1 MNAVRD
7 IILLLRAETSYR
19 RLLFASLISGLGD
32 WFNSVALLSLLLHL
46 TGSGLAVGL
55 TLAMRTLPYL
65 VMGPVGGILA
75 DRFNRKTILLVSDF
89 ARAILALSFL
99 FIHQAS
105 EVWIAYA
112 GTLGLVVFSALFSPA
127 RTAVI
132 PQLVQANHVSQANGL
147 EQSTSGLVMA
157 AGAALGGVVTAA
169 FGTPAAF
176 IMNAASFLVSGLLCW
191 SIRIPNDHL
200 HQRSRA
206 GTGPLSTQATRSISF
221 WSVFWRS
228 RLVQIIAL
236 QSLVWPIGGGAINV
250 LLSVYGYQVFHSGNT
265 GVGVMYGA
273 LGLGFL
279 MGGLLTPRFTAWT
292 RQAAVAGFLIEGLCH
307 VVVSQSPSLWLASI
321 CLVLAT
327 VGAGVGNASV
337 ITLIMQTVTQE
348 VHGRVFAMF
357 DTTSSVTIAA
367 SMMATGILLNHVP
380 VRTIG
385 LGAGLLIVMAS
396 VVTGIPLLCTKLPPK
411 AGNPATDDD
420 AGIDADIT
428 V

>member
-1 MNAVRD
+1 MRD
-7 IILLLRAETSYR
+7 ILLLMQTETEYR

-46 TGSGLAVGL
+46 TGSGFAVGL
-55 TLAMRTLPYL
+55 TLAVRTLPYL
-65 VMGPVGGILA
+65 VMGPIGGILA

-99 FIHQAS
+99 FIHDAS

-112 GTLGLVVFSALFSPA
+112 GTFGLVVFSALFSPA

-132 PQLVQANHVSQANGL
+132 PQLVQADHVSQANGL

-157 AGAALGGVVTAA
+157 VGAALGGIVTAA
-169 FGTPAAF
+169 LGTQVAF
-176 IMNAASFLVSGLLCW
+176 ITNAASFLVSGLLCW
-191 SIRIPNDHL
+191 SIQIPNDHL
-200 HQRSRA
+200 HRRSQV
-206 GTGPLSTQATRSISF
+206 GTGPSSTQAVRKISF

-228 RLVQIIAL
+228 RLVQVIAL
-236 QSLVWPIGGGAINV
+236 QSLLWPIGGGAVNV

-279 MGGLLTPRFTAWT
+279 LSGFLIRRFTAWT
-292 RQAAVAGFLIEGLCH
+292 RQAAVVGFLIEGLCH
-307 VVVSQSPSLWLASI
+307 ILVSQSPSLWLTSI

-337 ITLIMQTVTQE
+337 ITLIMQTVTKE

-367 SMMATGILLNHVP
+367 SMMATGVLLNHVP

-385 LGAGLLIVMAS
+385 FSAGLLIVTAS
-396 VVTGIPLLCTKLPPK
+396 VVTGIPLLRTELPPK
-411 AGNPATDDD
+411 ACKPADDLELSPSRGD
-420 AGIDADIT
+420 
-428 V
+428 